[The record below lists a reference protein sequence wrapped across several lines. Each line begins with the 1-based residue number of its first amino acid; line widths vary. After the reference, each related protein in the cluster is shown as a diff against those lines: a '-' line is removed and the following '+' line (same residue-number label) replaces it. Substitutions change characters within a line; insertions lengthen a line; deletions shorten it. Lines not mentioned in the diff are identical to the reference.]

1 MQEIVYEN
9 TPGLI
14 AWAEA
19 HILGVHFRPDAKAIG
34 HARDGELTGV
44 VVFDT
49 FTTTDCLLAVAS
61 DGGHRFLSR
70 AFIVHV
76 FAYPFLQL
84 GYKRVTSL
92 ISADNEPSI
101 RLCSKIGFQREGTM
115 RRASEKGEDL
125 LVFGMLREECRWLR
139 PSRKPARL
147 AL

>member
-1 MQEIVYEN
+1 MSEIIYANAPE
-9 TPGLI
+9 LI

-19 HILGVHFRPDAKAIG
+19 HIPGVHFRPDAKAIG
-34 HARDGELTGV
+34 HARDGALTGV

-49 FTTTDCLLAVAS
+49 FTTTDCLLSVAS

-76 FAYPFLQL
+76 FTYPFLQL
-84 GYKRVTSL
+84 GYERVTSL
-92 ISADNEPSI
+92 ISADNAPSI
-101 RLCSKIGFQREGTM
+101 RLCSKIGFQQEGTM

-125 LVFGMLREECRWLR
+125 LVFGMLREECRWLP
-139 PSRKPARL
+139 PSRKQAHL